1 MNFETVELI
10 KKDKVATI
18 KLNRP
23 DKLNAFNEKLIWE
36 HQKETKAVK
45 WFLVQS
51 WTWDGSKYHK
61 GRGVLRID
69 YRKAGQI

>member
-10 KKDKVATI
+10 KKNKVATI

-36 HQKETKAVK
+36 LQEATSEVK
-45 WFLVQS
+45 V
-51 WTWDGSKYHK
+51 D
-61 GRGVLRID
+61 
-69 YRKAGQI
+69 